1 MSRNRDQ
8 DKDRWSLQ
16 AGKLAVLRAAVDD
29 AARHVRGLYFTF
41 HLFAFYVAVI
51 VFSADDEQLL
61 TGTGAELPL
70 LGFYVVVPWLVLIFH
85 AHLLSQFYLLSRKLF
100 DLDHELGSLPSES
113 ARIQRGLLFP
123 LIFSHRIVGS
133 QHPRLIRWVFGSAVV
148 VTILLTP
155 VLLLGAV
162 QYKFLPYHSEW
173 ITLIHQLVLTLD
185 LALLWIFWP
194 RLSSRSG
201 RWRDWWSRRSRCM
214 WGILA
219 STILLLLLVPSL
231 LLWALFSRSWHWRD

>member
-41 HLFAFYVAVI
+41 LLFAFYVAVI
-51 VFSADDEQLL
+51 VFSTDDEQLL

-70 LGFYVVVPWLVLIFH
+70 LGVELPLLGFYMVVPWLVLIFH

-100 DLDHELGSLPSES
+100 DLDHELGSLPSEL
-113 ARIQRGLLFP
+113 ARIQRELLFP

-162 QYKFLPYHSEW
+162 
-173 ITLIHQLVLTLD
+173 
-185 LALLWIFWP
+185 
-194 RLSSRSG
+194 
-201 RWRDWWSRRSRCM
+201 
-214 WGILA
+214 
-219 STILLLLLVPSL
+219 
-231 LLWALFSRSWHWRD
+231 